1 MDISFLKSTLR
12 TVPDF
17 PKKGILFWDL
27 TTLLNNPE
35 ALRMTVDALYEM
47 YRDRGITKVAGLE
60 SRGFIIGAALAY
72 RLGAGFVTIR
82 KPGKLPAET
91 YSETYMKE
99 YGPDTL
105 TIHQDALT
113 SEDVVLLHDDL
124 LATGGSAAAALKL
137 IGRFSP
143 KSVYANFII
152 ELDGLDGRKALPEDV
167 EVTSLLSL

>member
-27 TTLLNNPE
+27 TTLLKNPE

-82 KPGKLPAET
+82 NPENCQLKPIRRP
-91 YSETYMKE
+91 
-99 YGPDTL
+99 
-105 TIHQDALT
+105 I
-113 SEDVVLLHDDL
+113 
-124 LATGGSAAAALKL
+124 
-137 IGRFSP
+137 
-143 KSVYANFII
+143 
-152 ELDGLDGRKALPEDV
+152 
-167 EVTSLLSL
+167 

>member
-27 TTLLNNPE
+27 TTLLKNPE
-35 ALRMTVDALYEM
+35 ALCMTVDALYEM

-152 ELDGLDGRKALPEDV
+152 ELDGLDGRKALPENV